1 MAPDTRLGLPLLA
14 RLRLR
19 KLRRVGSSRAFA
31 SAAGK
36 HPDLPHGLTF
46 GRNGFQGYPQLCR
59 GDGGMIRFRTWG
71 VACLFLWPMLALAET
86 PSAKPGA
93 SPAGPSEVRR
103 DPRGVTG
110 ISPYF
115 EALGR
120 GDRSYIA
127 LDFATA
133 RREYQVAIT
142 ELPTQAEGHLR
153 LAQVFLKEGNLG
165 SAEEALKSAT
175 RYAGQE
181 LRYLAQEHFLLA
193 VLRERQRNWDA
204 AFEAWT
210 TYAGLANMKEA
221 PSTLGLPATTIFVT
235 TAEKRKAQIL
245 SQKKAEEDGAQ
256 VRKKRE
262 AEVSSADAKKAG

>member
-1 MAPDTRLGLPLLA
+1 
-14 RLRLR
+14 
-19 KLRRVGSSRAFA
+19 
-31 SAAGK
+31 
-36 HPDLPHGLTF
+36 
-46 GRNGFQGYPQLCR
+46 
-59 GDGGMIRFRTWG
+59 MIRFRTWG
-71 VACLFLWPMLALAET
+71 VACLFLSPMLALAET

-93 SPAGPSEVRR
+93 SPAAPNPAASGPSEVRR
-103 DPRGVTG
+103 DPQGVTG

-127 LDFATA
+127 MDFATA

-142 ELPTQAEGHLR
+142 ELPTRPEGHLR
-153 LAQVFLKEGNLG
+153 LAQIFLKEDNLS
-165 SAEEALKSAT
+165 SAEEALKSAS

-181 LRYLAQEHFLLA
+181 LRYLAQAHFLLA

-204 AFEAWT
+204 ALEAWT
-210 TYAGLANMKEA
+210 AYAGLANTKEA
-221 PSTLGLPATTIFVT
+221 PSTLGLPATTVFVT

-245 SQKKAEEDGAQ
+245 AQKKAEEDGAQ